1 MAWTKYTHMI
11 KWSIDKIRCENGTWY
26 EKNVLSEKTINQ
38 EVVYMCD
45 DNILMCLMEK
55 KSSLVVDEDIL
66 N

>member
-1 MAWTKYTHMI
+1 
-11 KWSIDKIRCENGTWY
+11 
-26 EKNVLSEKTINQ
+26 VLSEKTINQ